1 MESQC
6 DYSMYF
12 PAVPLPP
19 RAELAGDP
27 GRYRAL
33 PRRNHLYL
41 GETVRFLLVLRC
53 RGSAGSGAGGGPG
66 LGSRGAW
73 TELATTLAALASVSA
88 GGGAS
93 GGGGTGDQ
101 DHEPPG
107 GGDPGGGGLFRGCS
121 PLLTHGPGPAT
132 SGGATTLPVEEPIV
146 STDEVIF
153 PLTVSLDRL
162 PPGTPKAKIVVTVW
176 KREVEAPEVRD
187 QGYLRLL
194 QTRSPGETFRGEQ
207 SAFKAQVSTLL
218 TLLPPPVL
226 KCRQFTVAGKHL
238 TVLKVLNSSSQE
250 EISIWDIR
258 ILPNFNASYLP
269 VMPDGSVLLV
279 DNVCHQSGE
288 VSMGSFCRLPGTS
301 GCFPCPLS
309 ALEEHNFLFQLRGG
323 EQPPPGAKEGLEVP
337 LIAVVQWSTPKL
349 PFTQSIYT
357 HYRLPSI
364 RLDRPCFVMTAS
376 CESPVQTYERFT
388 VTYTLLNNLQDF
400 LAVRLVW
407 TPEHAQAG
415 KQLCEE
421 ERRAMQAA
429 LDSIV
434 CHTPLNN
441 LGFSRKGSALTFS
454 VAFQALRTGLFEL
467 SQHMKLKLQF
477 TASVSHPPPEA
488 RPLSRKSSPSSPAV
502 RDLVERHQASLGRSQ
517 SFSHQ
522 QPSRSHLMRSGSVME
537 RRAITPPVASPVGR
551 PLYLPPDKAVLSL
564 DKIAKRECKVL
575 VVEPVK

>member
-53 RGSAGSGAGGGPG
+53 RGGAGPGPG

-73 TELATTLAALASVSA
+73 AELATALAALASVSA
-88 GGGAS
+88 GGGAA
-93 GGGGTGDQ
+93 GGGGTSDL
-101 DHEPPG
+101 DLEPPG

-132 SGGATTLPVEEPIV
+132 SGGTTMLPVEEPIV

-309 ALEEHNFLFQLRGG
+309 ALEEHNFLFQLRGS

-376 CESPVQTYERFT
+376 CESPVRTYERFT

-429 LDSIV
+429 LDSVV

-477 TASVSHPPPEA
+477 TASVSHPPPDA

>member
-53 RGSAGSGAGGGPG
+53 RGSAGSGAGGGVS
-66 LGSRGAW
+66 LGSHGAW
-73 TELATTLAALASVSA
+73 AELATTLAALASVSA
-88 GGGAS
+88 GGGAPGC
-93 GGGGTGDQ
+93 GGSSNLDP
-101 DHEPPG
+101 EPPG
-107 GGDPGGGGLFRGCS
+107 GGDPGGGALFRGCS

-132 SGGATTLPVEEPIV
+132 SGGTTTLPVEEPIL

-207 SAFKAQVSTLL
+207 STFKAQ
-218 TLLPPPVL
+218 
-226 KCRQFTVAGKHL
+226 
-238 TVLKVLNSSSQE
+238 VLNSSSQE

-376 CESPVQTYERFT
+376 CESPVRTYERFT

-522 QPSRSHLMRSGSVME
+522 QPSRSHLMRGESQREENGQNQGETPGGHSGRLVIDNIFFSE
-537 RRAITPPVASPVGR
+537 RSTHLWEHPTSYHYHQGQG
-551 PLYLPPDKAVLSL
+551 LGLT
-564 DKIAKRECKVL
+564 
-575 VVEPVK
+575 